1 MTVRFELYGHTM
13 EMEMSKFVEMTE
25 QLCKSIVGSNRSWK
39 HFCENEFKVIE
50 IKA

>member
-25 QLCKSIVGSNRSWK
+25 QLCQCILNSSKNWK
-39 HFCENEFKVIE
+39 QFCENEFKVIE